1 MEDEIV
7 QELFSK
13 QFIGDMSRKIVG
25 IHDVVQKFI
34 ETNTMS
40 DDEKKA
46 LLEKKVVDT
55 KFNKLIKVVTKHCEK
70 NNLQVLKSFIC
81 ALEETKNNELA
92 KQLTLVYDER
102 VNSLSI
108 LDRLAKEKSLV
119 GNLKGEIK
127 RLQLTLEKRE
137 DELQRL
143 KQEKKRLAENL
154 KTNESD
160 QKQAMRLLKQEL
172 QGKISKKDE
181 YISTVEKELEDLFRK
196 REDLEKEVAT
206 KSLIIEKREKE
217 LQRKEKELQMTIK
230 ESNHMSGEIQRL
242 KENFV
247 HVIGEEKEQLSKEI
261 EKLED
266 RIAEK
271 ESTILNLRK
280 NQTLTRGEI
289 EEELKK
295 ITSGHEKKIDEQ
307 IAVIQNQN
315 ENICQQNE
323 KIDVLTNT
331 VMKLV
336 NLMEKKQ

>member
-1 MEDEIV
+1 MATDSSDYQLEDEIV

-55 KFNKLIKVVTKHCEK
+55 KFNKLIKVVTKHCDK

-108 LDRLAKEKSLV
+108 LNRLAKEKSLV

-127 RLQLTLEKRE
+127 RLQLTLEKR
-137 DELQRL
+137 DELQR
-143 KQEKKRLAENL
+143 KQP
-154 KTNESD
+154 
-160 QKQAMRLLKQEL
+160 
-172 QGKISKKDE
+172 
-181 YISTVEKELEDLFRK
+181 
-196 REDLEKEVAT
+196 
-206 KSLIIEKREKE
+206 
-217 LQRKEKELQMTIK
+217 
-230 ESNHMSGEIQRL
+230 HSGEIQRL